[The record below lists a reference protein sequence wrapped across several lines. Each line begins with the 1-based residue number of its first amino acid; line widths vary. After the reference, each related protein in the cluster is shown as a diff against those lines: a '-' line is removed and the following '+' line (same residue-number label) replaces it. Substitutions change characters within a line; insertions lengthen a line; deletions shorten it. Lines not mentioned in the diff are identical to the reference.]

1 MKAVSQWCHWKRYLM
16 TKLIVCCLLCCPLS
30 TQVFN
35 ISESLPCTM
44 EPCFTLTNL
53 VTQLSNNH
61 NSNITITLSP
71 EIHTLSVNLTLSNVT
86 NFFIFGSSIES
97 DGTVI
102 ACNGT
107 RITFHH
113 VQYVLI
119 SGITFQGCGENRI

>member
-1 MKAVSQWCHWKRYLM
+1 M
-16 TKLIVCCLLCCPLS
+16 TKVIVCCFLSCPIS

-35 ISESLPCTM
+35 VSESLPCTT
-44 EPCFTLTNL
+44 EPCVTLTNL
-53 VTQLSNNH
+53 ATQLSNNF

-86 NFFIFGSSIES
+86 NFFIFSSAIES

-102 ACNGT
+102 DGNGT

-119 SGITFQGCGENRI
+119 SDITFQGCGENRIQQNSAGVKSNNS